1 MVSLD
6 YFLTGFSA
14 FIPFISSVGLAPDLL
29 FQYLYYYINGIVV
42 PERVSQSTA
51 VHF

>member
-14 FIPFISSVGLAPDLL
+14 PFISSVGLAPDLL